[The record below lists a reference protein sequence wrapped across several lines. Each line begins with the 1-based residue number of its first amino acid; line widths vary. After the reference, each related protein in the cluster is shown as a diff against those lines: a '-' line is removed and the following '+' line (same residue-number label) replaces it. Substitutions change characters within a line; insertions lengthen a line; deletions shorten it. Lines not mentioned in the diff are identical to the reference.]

1 MHRPPRSTRP
11 ARALAAAALA
21 ALAAA
26 SGGCA
31 REDAGGPDHAVVVA
45 DSAVPLPPPVVPHAG
60 DTAAADAPR
69 HVVYVPVY
77 SRIYFGP
84 SRRTVPLAVTLSV
97 RNTDPERTVTIHE
110 VRYYDTG
117 GTLLRSYL
125 SAPLVL
131 APMASTEF
139 VVTSDDDT
147 GGAGANFIVQ
157 WAAAQPVAEPVIESV
172 MIGSS
177 GAQGISFT
185 SPGRTLVR
193 H

>member
-1 MHRPPRSTRP
+1 MHRPPRRTRP

-21 ALAAA
+21 ALFAA

-31 REDAGGPDHAVVVA
+31 RDGEGDPPREVVVA
-45 DSAVPLPPPVVPHAG
+45 DSAVPLPPPVVPHAA
-60 DTAAADAPR
+60 DTAVSSAPR

-97 RNTDPERTVTIHE
+97 RNTDPERAITIRE

-125 SAPLVL
+125 AEPLVL

-139 VVTSDDDT
+139 VVTSGDDA

-157 WAAAQPVAEPVIESV
+157 WAAGQPVAEPVIESV